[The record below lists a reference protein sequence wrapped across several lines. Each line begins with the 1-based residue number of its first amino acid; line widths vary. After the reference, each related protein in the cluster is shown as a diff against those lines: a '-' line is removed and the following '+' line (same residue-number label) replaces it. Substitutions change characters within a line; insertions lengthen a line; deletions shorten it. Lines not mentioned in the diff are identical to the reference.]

1 MKRTFAAF
9 GAFLFVLIVCSSA
22 RAAVVV
28 SVAYNPLTFPAS
40 YLYSYNPISGAA
52 TSGFTTDSVGSEG
65 IDTLAVTGNTIYCFN
80 DTFGQESLVTVN
92 GTTGLTIAGSGGN
105 ITASGNTLTAS
116 EGATFGPDGFLYA
129 SNNPSDETPSIFRI
143 NPNFTNGGTPSAT
156 VLTTATGSAVFG
168 SIAFGSDGNLYIG
181 GEGSSGG
188 TIWKYNPTTNNLTT
202 LFTAGDSASDFAFG
216 PNGNFY
222 IADDNVVSEYNLSGT
237 FVSTFVT
244 AGEGGAVGISSLAF
258 APNGDLYALAATTV
272 DGPAQVMHYNGTT
285 GAFIADI
292 ASLPNQAQ
300 VSGIAFVPE
309 PTCLLPVVGGIGLLY
324 RRRRQSVRMPA

>member
-9 GAFLFVLIVCSSA
+9 GAFLFVLMVCSSA
-22 RAAVVV
+22 GAAVLV
-28 SVAYNPLTFPAS
+28 SVAYNPLTAPPS
-40 YLYSYNPISGAA
+40 YLYSYDPISGAA

-65 IDTLAVTGNTIYCFN
+65 IDTLAVSGNTIYCFN

-92 GTTGLTIAGSGGN
+92 GTTGLAIARSNGN

-129 SNNPSDETPSIFRI
+129 SNNPFQADASIFRI
-143 NPNFTNGGTPSAT
+143 NPNFTNEGTPAAT
-156 VLTTATGSAVFG
+156 VLTTATGPGNFG
-168 SIAFGSDGNLYIG
+168 SVAFGSDGNLYIG
-181 GEGSSGG
+181 GSGPSGG
-188 TIWKYNPTTNNLTT
+188 TIWKYNPTTNKLTA
-202 LFTAGDSASDFAFG
+202 LLTAGDGGADFAFG

-222 IADDNVVSEYNLSGT
+222 IVGDNEVSEYTLSGT

-244 AGEGGAVGISSLAF
+244 AGEGGADSIFGLAF
-258 APNGDLYALAATTV
+258 GPNGDLYALAATTV

-292 ASLPNQAQ
+292 ASLPSQAN